1 METQGIP
8 LKYIPVPTFS
18 SEQMAREA
26 EQMALAAEWEAVRQ
40 WARDHFLCEYDDI
53 DDDWYKLDCWAGARY
68 ECGFIRIEAEY
79 EAARSRRETTAK
91 TSNN

>member
-8 LKYIPVPTFS
+8 LKYIPVPVFS

-26 EQMALAAEWEAVRQ
+26 EQMALAAEWEVVRQ
-40 WARDHFLCEYDDI
+40 YAREMMGCEYEEL
-53 DDDWYKLDCWAGARY
+53 DDWDKLECWSKTRY

-79 EAARSRRETTAK
+79 EAARSRRETMAK
-91 TSNN
+91 TSNK